1 MYSRFRRWLLGLGLV
16 AVVLGVI
23 LATQLPNIGAAAI
36 IYPYRK
42 NLAALPPPGCESA
55 TLKGDGIDL
64 AAWQGKAEGKR
75 RGTLV
80 YLHGIADNRGSSA
93 GVLPRFRKR
102 GFDVIAFDSRAH
114 GASGGDCCTYGY
126 HEKHDLKRVLDTAAP
141 GPIVLIGSSLGGAIA
156 LQEAAMDSRVTTV
169 VTAEA
174 FSDLR
179 TVVTERAP
187 FIFTRGTIEGALRV
201 AEKRGRFEV
210 DQASPMAAAP
220 SISVPVFVIHGG
232 EDHATPPAHARRIY
246 DSLAGPKR
254 LLLVPGAGHNHALRG
269 DEVWVEIEQW
279 IDSVVPPP

>member
-1 MYSRFRRWLLGLGLV
+1 MHVRLRKWLLRLGLV

-23 LATQLPNIGAAAI
+23 LATQLPDIGAAAI
-36 IYPYRK
+36 LHPYRRT
-42 NLAALPPPGCESA
+42 LAAPPPPGCGNV

-64 AAWQGKAEGKR
+64 AAWRGKAEGKR

-93 GVLPRFRKR
+93 GVLPRFLKR

-126 HEKHDLKRVLDTAAP
+126 HEKNDLKQVLDTAAP
-141 GPIVLIGSSLGGAIA
+141 GPIGLIGSSLGGAIA
-156 LQEAAMDSRVTTV
+156 LQEAAIDPRVTAV

-179 TVVTERAP
+179 TVATERAP
-187 FIFTRGTIEGALRV
+187 FIFTRGMIDRAFHI

-210 DQASPMAAAP
+210 ALASPMAAAP
-220 SISVPVFVIHGG
+220 SVHVPVFVIHGA
-232 EDHATPPAHARRIY
+232 EDRDTPPAHALRIY

-254 LLLVPGAGHNHALRG
+254 LLLVPGASHNHSLSG
-269 DEVWVEIEQW
+269 DEVWMEIEQW
-279 IDSVVPPP
+279 IDSVIPPL